1 MRAAGVALAAGVL
14 LAGGASAAA
23 RSDACPRDARL
34 GKVAYVRGG
43 ALHVLDL
50 GSCVDRVL
58 VRRGASGPVRF
69 VRGGRAVRYGGVWAV
84 PVAGGKPSRVPR
96 ETGLRSPDGRLV
108 ASVRVERRP
117 GAPTGSQSIVV
128 GGRAIYTVHESYRR
142 IPAGA
147 PGPLALLAWS
157 PDSRWLLF
165 YLDPMGSASIA
176 ADGIRLQAIGVQGGK
191 PRNVVNMLAYPDYVA
206 WCGPRLVV
214 TAGGSRLA
222 TENKWLALATPPD
235 WHVRRLVA
243 GPARAWG
250 SVACASGGARLAA
263 QSQPVSHDASFFATH
278 WSLWSIGLDGVRTR
292 LTAPPHGYA
301 DESPRWSRRG
311 TSLLFVRSRRGN
323 GKLELWRAGRVQG
336 PLANLGFSLGYYGHH
351 DWWLVA
357 DWWQPSR

>member
-1 MRAAGVALAAGVL
+1 MRAAGSALALAVL
-14 LAGGASAAA
+14 LAGGGSATA
-23 RSDACPRDARL
+23 RSGPCPRDARL
-34 GKVAYVRGG
+34 GKVAFARGG
-43 ALHVLDL
+43 ALHLVDL
-50 GSCVDRVL
+50 ATCADRVL
-58 VRRGASGPVRF
+58 VRHGASGPVRF
-69 VRGGRAVRYGGVWAV
+69 ARRGRVVRYGGVWAV
-84 PVAGGKPSRVPR
+84 PTAGGKPARVPP

-108 ASVRVERRP
+108 ARIRVERRP
-117 GAPTGSQSIVV
+117 GAATGSQSIVV
-128 GGRAIYTVHESYRR
+128 RGRAIYTVRESYRR

-165 YLDPMGSASIA
+165 YLDPMGSASLA
-176 ADGIRLQAIGVQGGK
+176 ADGIELQAIAVTGGR
-191 PRNVVNMLAYPDYVA
+191 PRHVAPMLAYPDYVA

-263 QSQPVSHDASFFATH
+263 QSQPVSHDAGFFATH
-278 WSLWSIGLDGVRTR
+278 WSLWSIGLDGLATR
-292 LTAPPHGYA
+292 LTAPPRGSA

-311 TSLLFVRSRRGN
+311 TSLLFVRSKRGF
-323 GKLELWRAGRVQG
+323 GKLYLWRAGRARG
-336 PLANLGFSLGYYGHH
+336 PLAELGFGLGYYGHR
-351 DWWLVA
+351 DWWQTA
-357 DWWQPSR
+357 DWWQPGR